1 MPSIRLRGDEYI
13 TLEYKRPK
21 SRVFEFE
28 IDADH
33 PVKTYIVGPKNL
45 TRFEEGKKFDY
56 VGGFP
61 DGKKHHKQKLWIPF
75 SGPVHLIISNPDP
88 YQTAEVNYR
97 VYY

>member
-21 SRVFEFE
+21 NRTFEFE
-28 IDADH
+28 IEADH

-45 TRFEEGKKFDY
+45 QRFEEGKKFTY

-61 DGKKHHKQKLWIPF
+61 DEKKHH
-75 SGPVHLIISNPDP
+75 
-88 YQTAEVNYR
+88 R
-97 VYY
+97 